1 MKNSAEEIERG
12 IETEFAPGAYAVYPA
27 HGVGKVLRIETQN
40 IGGQEVKLLAVRF
53 EQEGMTLRVPFHKVK
68 TSGLRSLS
76 TRHVMNEAL
85 TTLQGEACGKRM
97 IWNRRALE
105 YAAKI
110 NSGNPITIA
119 EVVRDLYRNADQP
132 ERSYSER
139 LIYEQALDRLTREV
153 AAIER
158 IEVAAATTKLEQL
171 LNAA

>member
-1 MKNSAEEIERG
+1 MTTSAAKRANG
-12 IETEFAPGAYAVYPA
+12 PGAEFAPGDYVIYPA
-27 HGVGKVLRIETQN
+27 HGLGKVVRIETQL
-40 IGGQEVKLLAVRF
+40 IGGQEIKLFVVAF
-53 EQEGMTLRVPFHKVK
+53 EQERMTMSVPFHKAK
-68 TSGLRSLS
+68 SSGLRSLS
-76 TRHVMNEAL
+76 TRRVMEQAL
-85 TTLQGEACGKRM
+85 TTLQGQASGKRV
-97 IWNRRALE
+97 IWNRRAVE

-110 NSGNPITIA
+110 NSGDPITIA

-158 IEVAAATTKLEQL
+158 IAVDVASTKLERL

>member
-1 MKNSAEEIERG
+1 MKNSAAKIVHDV
-12 IETEFAPGAYAVYPA
+12 ETEFTPGDYVIYPA
-27 HGVGKVLRIETQN
+27 HGLGKVLRIEKQL
-40 IGGQEVKLLAVRF
+40 IGGQEVNLFVVSF
-53 EQEGMTLRVPFHKVK
+53 EQERMTLRVPFHKVK
-68 TSGLRSLS
+68 SSGLRKLS
-76 TRHVMNEAL
+76 TRRVMEQAL
-85 TTLQGEACGKRM
+85 TTLQGEASGKRV

-110 NSGNPITIA
+110 NSGDPITIA

-153 AAIER
+153 AAVER
-158 IEVAAATTKLEQL
+158 IEVDAATTKLEQL